1 MKVIFMM
8 SNFKYCPM
16 CGTERDNDSQFC
28 KICNFEFLVGK
39 YVKLDEDKNS
49 NDAEIT
55 VEKVSQEEFVESN
68 EKIRTTRDKINL
80 IVAKYLNNELT
91 NQFGESYSENISF
104 DINEY
109 ISSSLNS
116 TFDDILDDD
125 YLENLKIVLEDKNY
139 VDSKNIFIQWIGENR
154 GHLPGMILNQY
165 RIPIQ
170 VNIDNLEKILNLD
183 LEENENNIEFKNLLK
198 KYLEDE
204 KDFLNVLI

>member
-1 MKVIFMM
+1 M
-8 SNFKYCPM
+8 
-16 CGTERDNDSQFC
+16 
-28 KICNFEFLVGK
+28 GK
-39 YVKLDEDKNS
+39 H
-49 NDAEIT
+49 
-55 VEKVSQEEFVESN
+55 
-68 EKIRTTRDKINL
+68 
-80 IVAKYLNNELT
+80 LNNELT

>member
-16 CGTERDNDSQFC
+16 CGTERENGSQFC
-28 KICNFEFLVGK
+28 KNCNFEFLIGK
-39 YVKLDEDKNS
+39 YVKLDEEKNS
-49 NDAEIT
+49 KDVEIT

-68 EKIRTTRDKINL
+68 EKIRTTRDKINF
-80 IVAKYLNNELT
+80 IVAKYVNNELI
-91 NQFGESYSENISF
+91 NQFGETYSENISF

-109 ISSSLNS
+109 IFSSLNS
-116 TFDDILDDD
+116 TFDDVLDDN

-139 VDSKNIFIQWIGENR
+139 IYSKNIFIQWIGENR

-170 VNIDNLEKILNLD
+170 VNIDNVEKILNLE
-183 LEENENNIEFKNLLK
+183 LEENENNVEFKNLLK

-204 KDFLNVLI
+204 KDFLNILI

>member
-1 MKVIFMM
+1 M
-8 SNFKYCPM
+8 
-16 CGTERDNDSQFC
+16 
-28 KICNFEFLVGK
+28 
-39 YVKLDEDKNS
+39 
-49 NDAEIT
+49 
-55 VEKVSQEEFVESN
+55 
-68 EKIRTTRDKINL
+68 
-80 IVAKYLNNELT
+80 AKYLNNELT

-116 TFDDILDDD
+116 TFDDILDDN

-183 LEENENNIEFKNLLK
+183 LEENENNIEFKNSLK